1 MTDSQAIK
9 AVFERIVLVVCL
21 IGLGALMAALAG
33 HHLSRIPCR
42 IRNAAKRLG
51 WPTVLFLGVCMAYA
65 TVVGTVTRADKEE
78 YAAQRQR
85 EMEENALLGDMIAG
99 PQDRI
104 SGYEDLERV
113 SGSSSVADKVGGSA
127 QPTERMQEDPPA
139 DGDGST
145 ASGVV
150 LPELTQDDFA
160 RGFVCTHVGT
170 GETFDFA
177 PPEQASSVSDW
188 LAFGAAEDW
197 VYLAFEDWAMQLG
210 TNEVDRLRV
219 FSHGRIEPFLGL
231 GAEQLGAVRHLS
243 ALIPCIG
250 PLSDGQPSSES
261 STVPSPEVGVVPT
274 SERSR
279 LSSGSLPSQVWYAF
293 THSNTLQITWQNVL
307 LDRDVAC
314 PFSMQAEFWTS
325 GRFSCHYDLSRLDQG
340 TRSNLVARLTNG
352 CAPNAAIGDSA
363 LLSSLEF
370 NVVAPEDAVDPDRDG
385 DGLPTVDEL
394 FVHHT
399 DPGRSDTDD
408 DGLSDAEELS
418 AGTDPW
424 NPDTDGDGLLD
435 GEEVAR
441 GTNPLSSDSDMD
453 GLSDFDEVCV
463 YGTNPLE
470 ADSDGDDLDDAD
482 EIAEGTDPMSSDTDG
497 DGLSDADERD
507 AGTDPL
513 DPDSDGDGAPDGWEI
528 DNGSNPLLAD
538 TDGDGLADGVE
549 MNIGSSPLLADTDGD
564 GFSDFEEFATLGT
577 SPALADTDG
586 DGLSDWIET
595 DLMRVLAS
603 NSWETAAAESIATI
617 FASTGDSLDD
627 AIASTNLPFTV
638 DIGGV
643 GFDRI
648 SIDTNGKVHLIPTN
662 GTPMAS
668 CEYVNKSPAELPKDG
683 NDILV
688 APYWD
693 DLMLRPNLA
702 SAISFGVDAECE
714 HIIIGYTNIGLYDSS
729 CTNASATFQI
739 VLSNDTNFPIRI
751 NYQSVS
757 TNMTGES
764 ATIGVFDRRRA
775 DCRHRAQCR
784 SLVWAYDEENAI
796 SSGLSLGFR
805 FGTGTNPV
813 NADADGDGLND
824 GDEFTLGTD
833 PLNPDTDND
842 GLEDGAEVAAGA
854 SPFRGDTD
862 NDGMPDAW
870 EVRYSLNPNYR
881 YDASSDAD
889 HDGLSN
895 LLEYQI
901 GSSPRDADTDGDGRS
916 DYVEHNYGTSPILA
930 DTDGDGLDD
939 MDEYRRGTSGT
950 DPDSDHD
957 GLPDGWEVKCN
968 LNPRSSGGSYGA
980 SGDPDGDG
988 LTNAEEYALGTHP
1001 RQKDTDGDGLDD
1013 GEEVGCFRRRSAED
1027 DEWAGSTNGWTA
1039 VTVETDPDWNA
1050 VWFSFDESLK
1060 IGGEW
1065 LYDVVCQW
1073 NGLVLVSSGYH
1084 YADDVV
1090 TTAPVNLSGSYVSD
1104 AALTIAPYWTESVTN
1119 SVPPTIGVFKRGAGG
1134 NVSYA
1139 IQYDGLAAGGTNAVS
1154 FQVVLSFTNGTYKA
1168 TEVVYGEDVSDEV
1181 NGLNASIGVQDSV
1194 NGVNR
1199 AIGFNQYVGVS
1210 AYQVMQFFPGTRTD
1224 PTMREDDLDS
1234 DGDGLSDTLE
1244 RQIGTDPFEPDTD
1257 GDGMHDGWEY
1267 SHGFNSLV
1275 DNDDPDVD
1283 SDPTNDSDYD
1293 ADGDGLTNR
1302 EEADWGTDPH
1312 NSDSDND
1319 GVSDGDEIEQSSD
1332 PADAT
1337 DGGRPA
1343 SRVPVAFTFGDPSA
1357 SHSEKSR
1364 LGVKPAKTPGGVD
1377 PPPGEEPKSFEWV
1390 NAEYGE
1396 CETKTAMLLRGW
1408 TYEVRMFHAGTNI
1421 EDGSP
1426 DYDYSLSCTPPSCIG
1441 IVTNDLQRLFGENSN
1456 SGETFEAEGKV
1467 AQILVLDGCLVGDYD
1482 RQDGFSSYDLSRVYR
1497 NKPLRHWINDDDDD
1511 GDVMEG
1517 DGDIPGINDPSWWDS
1532 TKLAVGI
1539 GREPDYYNGKVDGR
1553 CDILDFMPVWIDM
1566 HRALQQLDRE
1576 KIDVELTLANS
1587 DGAVNVV
1594 WTSLATNGVRSFLTT
1609 DVSGCGE
1616 SLLQPLRNAETV
1628 HLTEEETRLPSRFVQ
1643 AMRDDGSRGVVLVEG
1658 RAVAERRSSTAPL
1671 RLRGYRKP
1679 REDGDSPLF
1688 ELSLPLSISPVEDM
1702 FRWVDERWV
1711 CGDTNGI
1718 PSRTGSPWN
1727 NPDSECNGK
1736 HFVFVHGYSVGV
1748 QSARGWAAE
1757 MFKRLWQ
1764 SGSRAMFTAVD
1775 WYGNDSEIPNWVPK
1789 YGGEA
1794 PNYYANV
1801 EHAFSTAS
1809 RFVQDCS
1816 DLPGQKIVLAHSL
1829 GNMLVSSAI
1838 KDHSLQYQKY
1848 YMLNAAVPMEAY
1860 DRDAEAP
1867 SMIDHDWR
1875 AVSNRVY
1882 SSEWGRLFS
1891 SGDARVNLTW
1901 RERFVGIANAI
1912 NCYST
1917 TEDSLGNA
1925 GLDEWLVGR
1934 WWRDKYWAMQEL
1946 NKGTAYAS
1954 AAPESWMHC
1963 EGGWGYNPYY
1973 ARKSGYVT
1981 HPNRRMT
1988 ARFRKAISK
1997 LSDDDLKLHPVFRPF
2012 DEGWLCTTNF
2022 ISTPTIS
2029 ASVRA
2034 RILAD
2039 GIPAMSFAAGANETA
2054 GVAENYNYQSLTPNG
2069 WPSER
2074 REVRNFR
2081 RIDVWLHSDI
2091 KNVAFHYVYKF
2102 FEKIAKG
2109 K

>member
-1 MTDSQAIK
+1 MTDFQAIK
-9 AVFERIVLVVCL
+9 AVFGRIVLVVCL

-33 HHLSRIPCR
+33 HYLSRIPR
-42 IRNAAKRLG
+42 RVRNAAKRLG

-127 QPTERMQEDPPA
+127 QPTERMQEDSPA

-150 LPELTQDDFA
+150 LPELTQDDFG
-160 RGFVCTHVGT
+160 RGFVCTRVGT

-177 PPEQASSVSDW
+177 PPEQASIVSDW

-261 STVPSPEVGVVPT
+261 STVPSLEVGVVPT
-274 SERSR
+274 SEWSR

-293 THSNTLQITWQNVL
+293 TPSNTLQITWQNVL

-325 GRFSCHYDLSRLDQG
+325 GRFSFHYDLSRLDQG
-340 TRSNLVARLTNG
+340 TRSNLVARLTDG

-370 NVVAPEDAVDPDRDG
+370 NVVASEDAVDPDRDG

-399 DPGRSDTDD
+399 DPGRADTDD
-408 DGLSDAEELS
+408 DGLSDADELS

-424 NPDTDGDGLLD
+424 NPDSDGDGLLD

-482 EIAEGTDPMSSDTDG
+482 EIADGTDPMSSDTDG

-577 SPALADTDG
+577 SPALADTDD
-586 DGLSDWIET
+586 DGLSDWLEA

-603 NSWETAAAESIATI
+603 NSWVTAVAERNATI
-617 FASTGDSLDD
+617 FAATGGNLDD
-627 AIASTNLPFTV
+627 AIVSTNLPFTV
-638 DIGGV
+638 DICGV

-662 GTPMAS
+662 GTPVAS

-683 NDILV
+683 NDILI

-693 DLMLRPNLA
+693 DLMLRAHLA
-702 SAISFGVDAECE
+702 SAIGMGVDAEYGR
-714 HIIIGYTNIGLYDSS
+714 IVIDYANVGLYDGAR
-729 CTNASATFQI
+729 TNAAATFQI

-751 NYQSVS
+751 NYQAVS
-757 TNMTGES
+757 TNMSGGS

-813 NADADGDGLND
+813 DVDTDGDGLND
-824 GDEFTLGTD
+824 GDEFDIGTD
-833 PLNPDTDND
+833 PLDPDTDND
-842 GLEDGAEVAAGA
+842 GLEDGPEIAAGA
-854 SPFRGDTD
+854 SPFRSDTD

-870 EVRYSLNPNYR
+870 EVRYELNPNYR
-881 YDASSDAD
+881 YDASTDAD

-895 LLEYQI
+895 LLECQI

-1013 GEEVGCFRRRSAED
+1013 GEEVGCFRRRYAED
-1027 DEWAGSTNGWTA
+1027 DEWAASTNGWTA
-1039 VTVETDPDWNA
+1039 VAVETDPDWNA
-1050 VWFSFDESLK
+1050 VCFSFDESLE

-1084 YADDVV
+1084 YADDFV
-1090 TTAPVNLSGSYVSD
+1090 TTAPVDLSEAHVSD

-1181 NGLNASIGVQDSV
+1181 NGLNASIGVQDSI

-1199 AIGFNQYVGVS
+1199 TIGFNQYVGVS
-1210 AYQVMQFFPGTRTD
+1210 AYQVMQFIPGTRTD

-1234 DGDGLSDTLE
+1234 DGDGLSDKLE
-1244 RQIGTDPFEPDTD
+1244 RQIGTDPVEPDTD

-1267 SHGFNSLV
+1267 SHGFNPLV

-1319 GVSDGDEIEQSSD
+1319 GFSDGDEIEQSSD

-1343 SRVPVAFTFGDPSA
+1343 SRVPVAFTFGDPSG
-1357 SHSEKSR
+1357 SHSEKYR
-1364 LGVKPAKTPGGVD
+1364 LVVKPSKTPGGDD
-1377 PPPGEEPKSFEWV
+1377 PTPGEEPKSFEWV

-1441 IVTNDLQRLFGENSN
+1441 IVTNDPQRLFGENSN
-1456 SGETFEAEGKV
+1456 SGDTFEADGKK
-1467 AQILVLDGCLVGDYD
+1467 AEILVLDGCLVGDYD

-1587 DGAVNVV
+1587 DGAVNLV

-1616 SLLQPLRNAETV
+1616 SLSQPLRNATTV

-1643 AMRDDGSRGVVLVEG
+1643 AMRDDDSRGIVLVEG

-1671 RLRGYRKP
+1671 KLRGYRKP
-1679 REDGDSPLF
+1679 REEGDSPLF
-1688 ELSLPLSISPVEDM
+1688 ELSLPLSISPVENM

-1727 NPDSECNGK
+1727 NPDTECDGK

-1764 SGSRAMFTAVD
+1764 SGSGAMFTAVD
-1775 WYGNDSEIPNWVPK
+1775 WFGDDTRGSISVLK
-1789 YGGEA
+1789 DEA
-1794 PNYYANV
+1794 LNYHINV
-1801 EHAFSTAS
+1801 EHAFATAP

-1816 DLPGQKIVLAHSL
+1816 GLPGQKILLAHSL
-1829 GNMLVSSAI
+1829 GNMLVSSAAV
-1838 KDHSLQYQKY
+1838 DHDLLYQKY

-1860 DRDAEAP
+1860 DTEAYA
-1867 SMIDHDWR
+1867 SEMIDHDWR
-1875 AVSNRVY
+1875 GVADRVY
-1882 SSEWGRLFS
+1882 ASNWWCLFEE
-1891 SGDARVNLTW
+1891 GDARQFLSW
-1901 RERFVGIANAI
+1901 KKRFAGIQNAV
-1912 NCYST
+1912 NCYSQS
-1917 TEDSLGNA
+1917 EDTLGNIEA
-1925 GLDEWLVGR
+1925 DHWLLGKIGR
-1934 WWRDKYWAMQEL
+1934 GNFWALQESL
-1946 NKGTAYAS
+1946 KGTEYVEH
-1954 AAPESWMHC
+1954 APDDLRMNS

-1973 ARKSGYVT
+1973 ANRFGYVT
-1981 HPNRRMT
+1981 QPNRRMT
-1988 ARFRKAISK
+1988 SRFRKTI
-1997 LSDDDLKLHPVFRPF
+1997 LKLTDVDLMQHPVFKPF
-2012 DEGWLCTTNF
+2012 NESWLCTTNG
-2022 ISTPTIS
+2022 ISTNAIS
-2029 ASVRA
+2029 AAMRA

-2039 GIPAMSFAAGANETA
+2039 GIPAMSFAAGANPLAKTVI
-2054 GVAENYNYQSLTPNG
+2054 GNIDYGNCKSRTG
-2069 WPSER
+2069 WPRKDGSWR
-2074 REVRNFR
+2074 
-2081 RIDVWLHSDI
+2081 HSDI
-2091 KNVAFHYVYKF
+2091 KNIAYIYNEKF
-2102 FEKIAKG
+2102 FEKIVEG
-2109 K
+2109 NNQ